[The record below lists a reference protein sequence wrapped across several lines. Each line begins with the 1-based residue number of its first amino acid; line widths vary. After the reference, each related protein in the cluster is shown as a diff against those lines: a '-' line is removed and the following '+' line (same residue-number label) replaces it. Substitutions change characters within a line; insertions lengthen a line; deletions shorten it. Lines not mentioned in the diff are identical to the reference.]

1 MKLNEAKQ
9 ILKKNSFLLEGAT
22 YQSFV
27 NWLKA
32 GYDKAVREIEKYYE
46 DDGFEVEYM
55 NGAIKESFNE
65 LYNMFEAGA
74 SVDELQKKLEY
85 EYHNY

>member
-1 MKLNEAKQ
+1 MELNEAKQ
-9 ILKKNSFLLEGAT
+9 ILKNNSFLLEGAT

-32 GYDKAVREIEKYYE
+32 GYDQAVREIEKYY

-65 LYNMFEAGA
+65 LYDMFETGA

>member
-1 MKLNEAKQ
+1 MKLDEAKQ
-9 ILKKNSFLLEGAT
+9 ILKNNSFLLEGAT

-32 GYDKAVREIEKYYE
+32 GYDKAVREIEKYY

-55 NGAIKESFNE
+55 NGAIKESFND
-65 LYNMFEAGA
+65 LYDMFETGA
-74 SVDELQKKLEY
+74 RVDELQKKLEY

>member
-9 ILKKNSFLLEGAT
+9 ILNKNGYLTEGAT

-32 GYDKAVREIEKYYE
+32 GYDKVVREIEKYY

-55 NGAIKESFNE
+55 NGANE
-65 LYNMFEAGA
+65 LINC
-74 SVDELQKKLEY
+74 
-85 EYHNY
+85 

>member
-9 ILKKNSFLLEGAT
+9 ILKNNSFLLEGAT

-32 GYDKAVREIEKYYE
+32 GYDKAVREIEKYY

-55 NGAIKESFNE
+55 NGAIKESLNE
-65 LYNMFEAGA
+65 LYNMFETGA